1 MNFDFNKNHFELFG
15 LQPRFQIEQGRL
27 EQAYRD
33 IQTLVHPDRFTHL
46 SDAER
51 RASMQWATHANEAY
65 QTLKKPVSRASYLL
79 RLNGIET
86 FGEISAAM
94 PTDFLVSQMEWREAI
109 MEAKAVRDVAALLHL
124 ETKLGKE
131 VNDLRQRLAQMLDE
145 EKNFQAAAEVVRKWR
160 FLEKLQEE
168 IGDALEQLE
177 S

>member
-15 LQPRFQIEQGRL
+15 LQARFQIEQARL

-33 IQTLVHPDRFTHL
+33 IQTMVHPDRFTHL

-51 RASMQWATHANEAY
+51 RASMQWATRANEAY

-79 RLNGIET
+79 QMNGIEA
-86 FGEISAAM
+86 FGEASAAM
-94 PTDFLVSQMEWREAI
+94 PADFLVSQMEWREAI
-109 MEAKAVRDVAALLHL
+109 MEAKAVRDTTELLHL

-131 VNDLRQRLAQMLDE
+131 VNDLSQRLTRILDE
-145 EKNFQAAAEVVRKWR
+145 EKNFQAAAETIRKWR